1 MTLGFWQRVLLGL
14 VLLMIVGLIPE
25 LILLEHYEEWQQ
37 WVPLAL
43 LGAGLVSTLLLWFA
57 PRRATVALFRAVMV
71 LCVVS
76 AAAGLYF
83 HYQANLEFVLER
95 HHQDAGRRA
104 HAGSGQKGEAGDA
117 DDDPAVMDFGKVRH
131 EIPGSLVD
139 QERGAGN
146 RDAPPAAMRYSGR
159 RFGASRFGIAEAARR
174 RRRHFGMGTSPTS
187 FGTL

>member
-95 HHQDAGRRA
+95 HPDYRGWQLF
-104 HAGSGQKGEAGDA
+104 KEAMTGA
-117 DDDPAVMDFGKVRH
+117 MPALA
-131 EIPGSLVD
+131 PGTMAQL
-139 QERGAGN
+139 GLMGL
-146 RDAPPAAMRYSGR
+146 AA
-159 RFGASRFGIAEAARR
+159 
-174 RRRHFGMGTSPTS
+174 
-187 FGTL
+187 TLRLRSA

>member
-71 LCVVS
+71 LCVAS

-95 HHQDAGRRA
+95 HPDYRGWQLF
-104 HAGSGQKGEAGDA
+104 KEAMTGA
-117 DDDPAVMDFGKVRH
+117 MPALA
-131 EIPGSLVD
+131 PGTMAQL
-139 QERGAGN
+139 GLMGL
-146 RDAPPAAMRYSGR
+146 AA
-159 RFGASRFGIAEAARR
+159 
-174 RRRHFGMGTSPTS
+174 
-187 FGTL
+187 TLRLRSA